1 MLKTRLL
8 AAAAALM
15 SIQLPSCSFS
25 ASVET
30 MLSPPRLTA
39 EQEQIYQALQA
50 AAGSSVR
57 LKYPRSGERRAA
69 FTVED
74 LDGDGADEAIAFYEV
89 SLAAADENPLRLC
102 LLVQRDGKWRAV
114 SDYPTAGAEVERI
127 DVSTLGSN
135 PRTNLIV
142 SYNLVDGGDHTAEV
156 YHLEDGGLE
165 RSLQI
170 PYTILTLRD
179 LNGSGETELLSVTS
193 AKLPNPAS
201 AAVYSL
207 DREGQYLTSQI
218 SLPETFTD
226 VSRLVCGMIPQEKAG
241 AEPVP
246 AFYLDGSAG
255 PTTVQT
261 AVLAYSSRKL
271 SLIYADSA
279 DHIQNTARP
288 AGCQTFD
295 IDGDGEAEIPVQAVF
310 YGYAADSDVPQ
321 PAMTNWYV
329 CRNGLLMRERA
340 SYYSPAGGYAFLLPA
355 RWERRVTAVPED
367 DEIVFYE
374 FDKTAQSEDGAPV
387 LKAPLLRLTAV
398 TDAVSAEAMQEDGY
412 ILLRQTGGTSYLA
425 RRLNTEHPLALS
437 DGELITSMCYFA

>member
-1 MLKTRLL
+1 MLKTRLF
-8 AAAAALM
+8 AAGAALL

-57 LKYPRSGERRAA
+57 LKYPRSGERRSA

-89 SLAAADENPLRLC
+89 SLTAADDNPLRLC
-102 LLVQRDGKWRAV
+102 LLAQKNGKWSAV
-114 SDYPTAGAEVERI
+114 SDYPTAGAEIERI
-127 DVSTLGSN
+127 EVGTLGSN

-142 SYNLVDGGDHTAEV
+142 SYHLVDGGDHTAEV
-156 YHLEDGGLE
+156 YHLEDGGLI
-165 RSLQI
+165 RSLSV
-170 PYTILTLRD
+170 PYTMLTLRD
-179 LNGSGETELLSVTS
+179 LNGNGETELFSVTS

-207 DREGQYLTSQI
+207 DSAGQYLTSQI
-218 SLPETFTD
+218 NLPESCTE
-226 VSRLVCGMIPQEKAG
+226 VSRLVCGVIPQEKPG

-246 AFYLDGSAG
+246 AFYIDGSAG
-255 PTTVQT
+255 PTTAQT
-261 AVLAYSSRKL
+261 AVLSYVDRKL
-271 SLIYADSA
+271 TLIYADSP
-279 DHIQNTARP
+279 DHIQNTTRP
-288 AGCQTFD
+288 AFCQTFD

-310 YGYAADSDVPQ
+310 YGYSAESQVPQ

-329 CRNGLLMRERA
+329 VRNGLLMRERS
-340 SYYSPAGGYAFLLPA
+340 SYYSTAGGYAFLMPA
-355 RWERRVTAVPED
+355 RWERRVTAVQEN

-374 FDKTAQSEDGAPV
+374 FDSAAKSEDGAPV
-387 LKAPLLRLTAV
+387 LKSPLLRLAAV
-398 TDAVSAEAMQEDGY
+398 TDAVTAETMQEDGY
-412 ILLRQTGGTSYLA
+412 VLLRQTGGTCYLA
-425 RRLNTEHPLALS
+425 RRLNTGHSLALT
-437 DGELITSMCYFA
+437 DGELITAMCYFT